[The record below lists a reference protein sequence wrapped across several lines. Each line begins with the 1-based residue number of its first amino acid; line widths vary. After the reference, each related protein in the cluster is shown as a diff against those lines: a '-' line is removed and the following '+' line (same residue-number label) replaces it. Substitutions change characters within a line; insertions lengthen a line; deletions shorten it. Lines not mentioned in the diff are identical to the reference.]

1 MQEPQTWPEITA
13 IASAV
18 SQAQLQ
24 LVQNLLLLSKHF
36 FCKTKRVHRVGRGP
50 AGQRRLRAGGFPT
63 LLQPCTE
70 SSPSSY
76 SEVQQVPPGRALW
89 EAGWGQDLTP
99 PTHPSSTLP
108 PNFSRHSLRTLPTT
122 MITRGLKVLA
132 TRQAF
137 VNTKPLSQ
145 TPRNV
150 RQYLSYDKNT
160 RVRSQEEK
168 EIARCRK

>member
-36 FCKTKRVHRVGRGP
+36 FCKTKCVHRVGRGP
-50 AGQRRLRAGGFPT
+50 EGQRRLRAGGFPT

-76 SEVQQVPPGRALW
+76 SEVQQVPPGTALW
-89 EAGWGQDLTP
+89 EAGWGAGAHPTRPSQQHP
-99 PTHPSSTLP
+99 PPKLLKAQSPNP
-108 PNFSRHSLRTLPTT
+108 PYHNDNQRTQSPGNTSGLR
-122 MITRGLKVLA
+122 
-132 TRQAF
+132 
-137 VNTKPLSQ
+137 
-145 TPRNV
+145 
-150 RQYLSYDKNT
+150 
-160 RVRSQEEK
+160 
-168 EIARCRK
+168 